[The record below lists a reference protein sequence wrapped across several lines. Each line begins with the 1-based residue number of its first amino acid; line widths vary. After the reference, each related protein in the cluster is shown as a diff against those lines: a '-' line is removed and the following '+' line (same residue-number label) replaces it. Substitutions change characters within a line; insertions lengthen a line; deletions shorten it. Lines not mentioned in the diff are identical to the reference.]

1 MLPLR
6 APQKPA
12 QPPLPQAGSAA
23 VRARWA
29 CAPALAWLA
38 LAAAVAGA
46 TGGCSSAEVEL
57 QKLTEK
63 ADFHYRLANGYFHS
77 GSVDLAIRELIA
89 ALEVQPMHADSRY
102 LYGFILF
109 GRKRYEEASEH
120 FRKALQA
127 KPDFYAARNILG
139 ATYIE
144 MERYFDA
151 IAVLEVLTREP
162 RYTTPYHAY
171 NNLGLAYLRQGDLKQ
186 AEKNFRMAVFVN
198 PKFCQGYRNL
208 GTVSMA
214 QRDYAGAVEHMTEA
228 VSRCPRY
235 AELHLQFG
243 EALEADR
250 RFDDADKAFQRC
262 AELAGESPIGRR
274 CKARLRNAA
283 GGSGW
288 NHAAVDP

>member
-1 MLPLR
+1 MARRTAPRNPLGFL
-6 APQKPA
+6 APRC
-12 QPPLPQAGSAA
+12 GTG
-23 VRARWA
+23 VRRVRH
-29 CAPALAWLA
+29 ALGLALGWMVLVTA
-38 LAAAVAGA
+38 LAAVFS
-46 TGGCSSAEVEL
+46 GCSSAEVEQ
-57 QKLTEK
+57 QKRIEK

-89 ALEVQPMHADSRY
+89 ALEGAPMHADSRY

>member
-1 MLPLR
+1 MYRSLATVER
-6 APQKPA
+6 ARASVPSKGA
-12 QPPLPQAGSAA
+12 ETRRG
-23 VRARWA
+23 VRAIGR
-29 CAPALAWLA
+29 ALALVLLA
-38 LAAAVAGA
+38 TPLVA
-46 TGGCSSAEVEL
+46 TVTGCSSAEVEQ
-57 QKLTEK
+57 QKLVEK

-89 ALEVQPMHADSRY
+89 ALEVAPMHADSRY

-109 GRKRYEEASEH
+109 GRKRYEEATEH

-144 MERYFDA
+144 LERYFDA

-262 AELAGESPIGRR
+262 AELAGESLIGRR

>member
-1 MLPLR
+1 MACGVTHLWSRWGR
-6 APQKPA
+6 AVVRCCA
-12 QPPLPQAGSAA
+12 LVALAGSAA
-23 VRARWA
+23 
-29 CAPALAWLA
+29 
-38 LAAAVAGA
+38 
-46 TGGCSSAEVEL
+46 GCSSAEVERQ
-57 QKLTEK
+57 QKLEQ

-77 GSVDLAIRELIA
+77 ASIDLSIRELIS
-89 ALEVQPMHADSRY
+89 ALEIEPNHADSRY

-120 FRKALQA
+120 FRKALLT

-144 MERYFDA
+144 LERYYDA
-151 IAVLEVLTREP
+151 IATLEPLTREP

-171 NNLGLAYLRQGDLKQ
+171 NNLGLAFFRQGDLKQ
-186 AEKNFRMAVFVN
+186 AEKNFRMAVFHN

-208 GTVSMA
+208 GLVNIA
-214 QRDYAGAVEHMTEA
+214 QRDYAAAVDQLTEA
-228 VSRCPRY
+228 VGRCPRY
-235 AELHLQFG
+235 AELHLQRG

-250 RFDDADKAFQRC
+250 RFDDADKSFQKC
-262 AELAGESPIGRR
+262 AELAGDTAIGRR
-274 CKARLRNAA
+274 CKARLRSAA

>member
-1 MLPLR
+1 MARNWAMRMARPWVALLLGLGL
-6 APQKPA
+6 AP
-12 QPPLPQAGSAA
+12 AA
-23 VRARWA
+23 V
-29 CAPALAWLA
+29 
-38 LAAAVAGA
+38 
-46 TGGCSSAEVEL
+46 GCSSAEVEQ
-57 QKLTEK
+57 QKRVEK

-77 GSVDLAIRELIA
+77 GSVDLAIRELIS
-89 ALEVQPMHADSRY
+89 ALDVAPMHADSRY

-144 MERYFDA
+144 MERYYDA
-151 IAVLEVLTREP
+151 IATLEALTREP

-214 QRDYAGAVEHMTEA
+214 QRDYTGAVEHMTEA
-228 VSRCPRY
+228 VNRCPRY

-243 EALEADR
+243 EALEAAR

-262 AELAGESPIGRR
+262 AELAGETPIGRR

-288 NHAAVDP
+288 NHATFDP